1 MKLQVYG
8 IILAF
13 FISNLPV
20 NTLAAASTPKGPFEQ
35 IQFQPKLNLFESKI
49 VRFQTPTEFVEA
61 LLPFSQKAGKE
72 LGIDHKLILAQAAHE
87 TNWGRSIPKHKDGT
101 SSFNMFGLTGQSQLG
116 NSVKL
121 RTKEFKGNKPYHRF
135 ASFRAYLSFS
145 ECFSDYVRIL
155 STDRYQRKI
164 GQAKTA
170 QEVASGIQRAGFAT
184 DPQYA
189 RKLMKAYHH
198 PAIKNA

>member
-1 MKLQVYG
+1 MKFQVYS

-13 FISNLPV
+13 FISNLSV
-20 NTLAAASTPKGPFEQ
+20 NTFAASSTPKGPFEH
-35 IQFQPKLNLFESKI
+35 IQFQPTLTIVESKL
-49 VRFQTPTEFVEA
+49 VRFQTPAEFVEA
-61 LLPFSQKAGKE
+61 ILPFSQKAGKE

-87 TNWGRSIPKHKDGT
+87 TNWGKSIPKHKDGT

-155 STDRYQRKI
+155 SSDRYQRKI
-164 GQAKTA
+164 SHAKTA